1 MSNQSPALVESNTAD
16 REETKGDDRPPI
28 EAMNPASKLVYVV
41 LEREGPLSTSELAEQ
56 TRLKPDTVRR
66 RAARL
71 NGVGH
76 VRSRPNLRNPS
87 ENVHELRT
95 SETRGGC
102 NG

>member
-1 MSNQSPALVESNTAD
+1 MSNRTPALVESPAD
-16 REETKGDDRPPI
+16 TTDDCPPI

-41 LEREGPLSTSELAEQ
+41 LEREGPLPTSDLAER
-56 TRLKPDTVRR
+56 TRLNPDTVRR

-71 NGVGH
+71 NDSGH

-95 SETRGGC
+95 SETRGYCDG
-102 NG
+102 